1 MKFFE
6 NLYLGPKVP
15 NVSKIKK
22 QIMNKSYFVNAYVI
36 ALANGDDQLDIF
48 DAKVLRQSY
57 YRANP
62 RTIVAIA
69 ADYDEAVELLMQIT
83 QDALRQGYQG
93 RLKEFLVDMETK

>member
-15 NVSKIKK
+15 NVAKIKR
-22 QIMNKSYFVNAYVI
+22 QILNRSFFAKAHVI

-57 YRANP
+57 YVKHP

-69 ADYDEAVELLMQIT
+69 SDYDEAVELVIQIT

-93 RLKEFLVDMETK
+93 NIKDFLIDMETK